1 MWTAPAVD
9 LSQGSRGRRMR
20 LGSIA
25 GGLAMAVSNPKT
37 MLFYLA
43 LLPNLVPLTTI
54 STVTFAELSLLLAVV
69 YSAVLAAYMASIAY
83 ARRLIAS
90 PRTLR
95 YANRGSAVVMTGA
108 AAMVVARS

>member
-1 MWTAPAVD
+1 
-9 LSQGSRGRRMR
+9 
-20 LGSIA
+20 
-25 GGLAMAVSNPKT
+25 
-37 MLFYLA
+37 
-43 LLPNLVPLTTI
+43 VPLTTI
-54 STVTFAELSLLLAVV
+54 STGMFAELSLLLVAV
-69 YSAVLAAYMASIAY
+69 YSVVLAVYMVSIAY